1 VQLEFYDLLSTEGL
15 NSLTFSDTYAKLS
28 FTTMVTT
35 SALSEKQKQKNQKKV
50 LYIDTDTTF
59 TSYLLAG
66 FVLRGSKDEDYIKN
80 KITSKAGYTISGNN
94 RNNNDNN
101 EKDIL
106 NKDDYLNTRLINV
119 YLPSEG
125 RFESILEKA
134 IILMPEASIVIF
146 DSLNSFY
153 NMYPKKLRI
162 ESEGEQ
168 RQEEAIK
175 VDHKLSAVL
184 GAAGGERIRTGH
196 EITRL
201 NHLLSIFVM
210 LLVKH
215 GVNLN
220 VPVLVT
226 SMIRYKRRAKYD
238 LWVKSPVCRRLIHQ
252 KSVVRLGVEMSSE
265 GDLYVNIMKH
275 PTLPQQKI
283 VFHNR
288 GIIRF

>member
-28 FTTMVTT
+28 FTTMITT
-35 SALSEKQKQKNQKKV
+35 SALSEKQEQKNQKKV

-66 FVLRGSKDEDYIKN
+66 FVLGGSKDEGYIKN

-106 NKDDYLNTRLINV
+106 NKNDYLNNRLINV

-125 RFESILEKA
+125 RFESILEKV

-162 ESEGEQ
+162 ESKGEQ
-168 RQEEAIK
+168 KQEEAIK